1 MTIKDPNQKAMIYFM
16 PVFMLVLFNNFPAG
30 LVLYWTASSAL
41 GLLQQYYIEKKNKK
55 SVAEATAKKK

>member
-1 MTIKDPNQKAMIYFM
+1 MIYFM

-30 LVLYWTASSAL
+30 LACTGQHQVSGT
-41 GLLQQYYIEKKNKK
+41 LQQYYIEKKNKK